1 MLSKLPGSA
10 IVVAFA
16 LISASQSVQA
26 TPASVI
32 TSREDVTA
40 EVDVRSIDLVNF

>member
-16 LISASQSVQA
+16 LIFASQSVHA
-26 TPASVI
+26 TPVI

-40 EVDVRSIDLVNF
+40 EVDVCSIDLVNF

>member
-10 IVVAFA
+10 IVFAFA
-16 LISASQSVQA
+16 LISAARSVHA
-26 TPASVI
+26 AAAI

-40 EVDVRSIDLVNF
+40 EVYVRR